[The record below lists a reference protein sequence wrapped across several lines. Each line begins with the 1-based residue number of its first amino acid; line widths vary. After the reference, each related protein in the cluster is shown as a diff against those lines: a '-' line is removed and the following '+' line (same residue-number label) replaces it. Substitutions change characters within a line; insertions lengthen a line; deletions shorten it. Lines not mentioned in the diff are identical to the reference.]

1 MHSQQRK
8 RSSLKHPFSLILILL
23 CLCDWPGMPLLI
35 VLARCSLIFTMM
47 ALRGQ
52 LHMHASRT
60 LTPSEQNY
68 TQLEK
73 EALSL
78 VFGIKKFHPYIY
90 GREFP
95 ITSHSPPF
103 WDPRQVSLAS
113 LAAARL
119 QRWALLLS
127 SYKYQIQYKATQT
140 HSNADGLSR
149 LQSKQTNHSTLSL
162 CLLFSI
168 FTRLGHCW

>member
-23 CLCDWPGMPLLI
+23 CLCDWPGMPLLM
-35 VLARCSLIFTMM
+35 VLVRCSLIFTMM

-103 WDPRQVSLAS
+103 WDPRQVSLPW
-113 LAAARL
+113 L
-119 QRWALLLS
+119 QLDCR
-127 SYKYQIQYKATQT
+127 
-140 HSNADGLSR
+140 G
-149 LQSKQTNHSTLSL
+149 
-162 CLLFSI
+162 
-168 FTRLGHCW
+168 GHCCYHHTSTKFSTRPPRHTAMLMGYIQTTSQNRPIIRL

>member
-23 CLCDWPGMPLLI
+23 CLCDWPGMPLLM
-35 VLARCSLIFTMM
+35 VLVRCSLIFTMM

-90 GREFP
+90 GREFQLLTDHKP
-95 ITSHSPPF
+95 LTTILGPKAGSPFPGCSSTAEVGTAVIII
-103 WDPRQVSLAS
+103 QVPDSV
-113 LAAARL
+113 
-119 QRWALLLS
+119 QGHPD
-127 SYKYQIQYKATQT
+127 TQ
-140 HSNADGLSR
+140 
-149 LQSKQTNHSTLSL
+149 Q
-162 CLLFSI
+162 C
-168 FTRLGHCW
+168 